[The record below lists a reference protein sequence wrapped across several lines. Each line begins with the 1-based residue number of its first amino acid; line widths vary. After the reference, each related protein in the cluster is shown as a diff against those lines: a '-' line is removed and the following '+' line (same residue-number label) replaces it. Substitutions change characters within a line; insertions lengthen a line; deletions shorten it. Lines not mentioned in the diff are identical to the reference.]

1 MLRSEDLENLKTSLL
16 SRHRLPVFNKLTG
29 SRVSNLIPDFLEEI
43 SKIKNT
49 AYNNNENFSFVL
61 NEKNENNLPE
71 TFFDTEPQKYSL
83 YSGQNIN
90 PTQTFKCNFNRFGPS
105 VNFNL
110 NYINSNNTKNIP
122 FVHEN
127 NFCKN

>member
-71 TFFDTEPQKYSL
+71 TFLIP
-83 YSGQNIN
+83 N
-90 PTQTFKCNFNRFGPS
+90 P
-105 VNFNL
+105 
-110 NYINSNNTKNIP
+110 KNIVFIADKILTLLRHLSVTLIGSVP
-122 FVHEN
+122 L
-127 NFCKN
+127 